1 MQAAA
6 GIKRIFQDTNHP
18 TIPLHSIIYHT
29 FTRISTE
36 KALEKKHKSGYFKA
50 WPLFRDVAQW
60 LARLLW
66 EQDVA
71 GSTPAIPTI
80 FLQKMVNE
88 AVRLSLHGTQCR
100 FMHRWCASYGKAV
113 LHKIR
118 LTMKHCCVS
127 LHNMKHFRLRSV
139 WLENEK

>member
-50 WPLFRDVAQW
+50 
-60 LARLLW
+60 
-66 EQDVA
+66 
-71 GSTPAIPTI
+71 
-80 FLQKMVNE
+80 
-88 AVRLSLHGTQCR
+88 
-100 FMHRWCASYGKAV
+100 
-113 LHKIR
+113 
-118 LTMKHCCVS
+118 
-127 LHNMKHFRLRSV
+127 
-139 WLENEK
+139 